1 MKFGNIFKKD
11 RFLFLFF
18 IWLLPAER
26 RNRLYS
32 YHAIMK
38 SAHSKTTKKPSRKAG
53 AATRKSGKKTAKKPP
68 SLVSDSPESR
78 AKSAILDWS
87 GPAFP
92 LEVREEAAL
101 VFADYVRKG
110 GSEIADF
117 YMHPLQFGTGG
128 LRGVI
133 GNGAGRMNPWTVGR
147 TTVGLCNYLKSR
159 NKKASLVIAHD
170 SRRMSPE
177 FAKTTAGIAAS
188 LGLKVYLFEGVT
200 PTPVLS
206 YAIRKLKASGGVVI
220 TASHN
225 PPEYNGY
232 KVYIDDGS
240 QLVGDAQVQLESAI
254 AAVSGW
260 EGIPFLSE
268 RDPLFKRSVK
278 KIGKEIKKSYYAEFK
293 KIDFVSSGS
302 QNKAKSKIKIIY
314 SPLHGTGGP
323 WLPGLLKQ
331 YGFNVEMVPEQ
342 EQPDGEFP
350 TVKYP
355 NPEEP
360 EALKLSEELA
370 RVRGADIFLA
380 TDPDA
385 DRLGAG
391 VRNAAGGYTLI
402 NGNQI
407 GSIMCAHLCEKAA
420 EKRQATAAKKSPGT
434 KTSKAKAKSSKRYH
448 VLKTIVTTDLQKEI
462 AEANGIEVRDVLT
475 GFKYIAEQM
484 QLMEKGDRAAGFQKG
499 RDEYLFG
506 GEESFGYLPVNF
518 VRDKDALAS
527 ALLLCEVLAERG
539 DLLDYLYQIYLKYGL
554 FLEDLKS
561 ITLKGSAG
569 QARIQEIIDGL
580 REQNLIGWKLGDR
593 TVTGVLDFKNQ
604 TKDGKKAPQ
613 IFGLL
618 PPANVVQLLLEPE
631 GKLTIRPSGTEPKV
645 KLYASLHSKTTPS
658 SLDELQ
664 LAIDELQNELASIS
678 GHFFARTGLAAG

>member
-1 MKFGNIFKKD
+1 M
-11 RFLFLFF
+11 
-18 IWLLPAER
+18 
-26 RNRLYS
+26 
-32 YHAIMK
+32 
-38 SAHSKTTKKPSRKAG
+38 
-53 AATRKSGKKTAKKPP
+53 
-68 SLVSDSPESR
+68 SPEDA

-92 LEVREEAAL
+92 LEVREEAAM

-110 GSEIADF
+110 ANDTADF

-159 NKKASLVIAHD
+159 DKKKASLVIAHD

-177 FAKTTAGIAAS
+177 FAQTTAGIAAS
-188 LGLKVYLFEGVT
+188 LGLKVYLFDGVT

-240 QLVGDAQVQLESAI
+240 QLVGDAQVHLEDAI

-260 EGIPFLSE
+260 EGIPFLFE
-268 RDPLFKRSVK
+268 KDPVYKRNVK
-278 KIGKEIKKSYYAEFK
+278 KVGPEIKKSYYAEFK
-293 KIDFVSSGS
+293 RLDFVSTAK
-302 QNKAKSKIKIIY
+302 QNKAKSKLKIIY

-342 EQPDGEFP
+342 EKPDGEFP

-370 RVRGADIFLA
+370 RTRGADIFLA

-391 VRNAAGGYTLI
+391 VRNSAGGYTLI

-407 GSIMCAHLCEKAA
+407 GSIMCAHLCEKVTEA
-420 EKRQATAAKKSPGT
+420 RQAQNAKAATGSKKKNKAAKEP
-434 KTSKAKAKSSKRYH
+434 RYH

-484 QLMEKGDRAAGFQKG
+484 KLMEKGDKAAGFKKG

-506 GEESFGYLPVNF
+506 GEESFGYLPVDF

-539 DLLDYLYQIYLKYGL
+539 DLLDYLNQIYLKYGL
-554 FLEDLKS
+554 YLEDLKS

-593 TVTGVLDFKNQ
+593 TVTGVLDYKNQ
-604 TKDGKKAPQ
+604 TRDGKKDPKV
-613 IFGLL
+613 FGLL

-645 KLYASLHSKTTPS
+645 KLYASLHSKSTPS

-664 LAIDELQNELASIS
+664 LAMDELQNELASIS
-678 GHFFARTGLAAG
+678 GHFFARTGLA

>member
-1 MKFGNIFKKD
+1 MTKSGN
-11 RFLFLFF
+11 R
-18 IWLLPAER
+18 
-26 RNRLYS
+26 
-32 YHAIMK
+32 
-38 SAHSKTTKKPSRKAG
+38 KTSKKPDPQRGTRASSAPRKT
-53 AATRKSGKKTAKKPP
+53 AATTTTTEN
-68 SLVSDSPESR
+68 PEAAAR
-78 AKSAILDWS
+78 SAILDWA

-92 LEVREEAAL
+92 LAVREEAAL
-101 VFADYVRKG
+101 LFADYVRKG
-110 GSEIADF
+110 ANESVDF
-117 YMHPLQFGTGG
+117 YMHPLEFGTGG

-159 NKKASLVIAHD
+159 AKNASLVIAHD

-177 FAKTTAGIAAS
+177 FARVTAGVAAS
-188 LGLKVYLFEGVT
+188 LGLKVYLFDGVT

-240 QLVGDAQVQLESAI
+240 QLVGEAQTQLEDAI
-254 AAVSGW
+254 AAVHGW
-260 EGIPFLSE
+260 DGIPFLDE
-268 RDPLFKRSVK
+268 KDPLFLRAVK
-278 KIGKEIKKSYYAEFK
+278 KIGPEIKKSYYDEFK
-293 KIDFVSSGS
+293 RIAFVSPARR
-302 QNKAKSKIKIIY
+302 NKNKSKLKIVY

-331 YGFNVEMVPEQ
+331 FGFNVELVPEQ
-342 EQPDGEFP
+342 AKPDGEFP

-370 RVRGADIFLA
+370 RTRGADIFLA

-391 VRNAAGGYTLI
+391 VRNSSGGYTLI

-407 GSIMCAHLCEKAA
+407 GSIMCAHLCEKVAEERAGAA
-420 EKRQATAAKKSPGT
+420 GQKS
-434 KTSKAKAKSSKRYH
+434 AKSKSAQTQYH

-462 AEANGIEVRDVLT
+462 AEANGIGVRDVLT

-484 QLMEKGDRAAGFQKG
+484 RWMEHGDKRAGYQKG
-499 RDEYLFG
+499 RDVYLFG
-506 GEESFGYLPVNF
+506 GEESFGYLPVDF
-518 VRDKDALAS
+518 VRDKDSLAS

-539 DLLDYLYQIYLKYGL
+539 DLLAYLNQIYLKYGL

-569 QARIQEIIDGL
+569 QARIQEIINGL
-580 REQNLIGWKLGDR
+580 REQNLIGWKLGER
-593 TVTGVLDFKNQ
+593 TVIGVLDFKKQ
-604 TKDGKKAPQ
+604 TRNGKPAPKDFAQ
-613 IFGLL
+613 L
-618 PPANVVQLLLEPE
+618 PPSNVVQLLLEPE

-645 KLYASLHSKTTPS
+645 KLYASLRSKTTPS

-664 LAIDELQNELASIS
+664 LATEDLQNELASIS
-678 GHFFARTGLAAG
+678 GHFFARTGLAGA

>member
-1 MKFGNIFKKD
+1 
-11 RFLFLFF
+11 
-18 IWLLPAER
+18 
-26 RNRLYS
+26 
-32 YHAIMK
+32 MK
-38 SAHSKTTKKPSRKAG
+38 SDRSKKSSKSIQKSSGKSRKITKKAAKGASAKAEI
-53 AATRKSGKKTAKKPP
+53 
-68 SLVSDSPESR
+68 SPEVR
-78 AKSAILDWS
+78 AKSAILDWC

-101 VFADYVRKG
+101 VFADYTRKG
-110 GSEIADF
+110 GSETADF

-177 FAKTTAGIAAS
+177 FAQTTAGIAAS
-188 LGLKVYLFEGVT
+188 LGLKVYLFDGVT

-240 QLVGDAQVQLESAI
+240 QLVGDAQVRLEEAI

-260 EGIPFLSE
+260 DGIPFLFE
-268 RDPLFKRSVK
+268 KDPVYKRNVK
-278 KIGKEIKKSYYAEFK
+278 KVGAEIKKSYYAEFK
-293 KIDFVSSGS
+293 RVDFVSPAK
-302 QNKAKSKIKIIY
+302 QNKAKAKLKIIY

-331 YGFNVEMVPEQ
+331 YGFQVEMVPEQ
-342 EQPDGEFP
+342 EKPDGEFP

-407 GSIMCAHLCEKAA
+407 GSIMCAHLCEKVA
-420 EKRQATAAKKSPGT
+420 EARQSDGAKGGDGI
-434 KTSKAKAKSSKRYH
+434 KTQKKKGKPQKEPRYH

-484 QLMEKGDRAAGFQKG
+484 KLMEKGDRSAGFQKG

-506 GEESFGYLPVNF
+506 GEESFGYLPVEF

-539 DLLDYLYQIYLKYGL
+539 DLLNYLNQIYLKYGL
-554 FLEDLKS
+554 YLEDLKS

-569 QARIQEIIDGL
+569 QARIQEIINGL

-593 TVTGVLDFKNQ
+593 TVTGVLDYKNQ
-604 TKDGKKAPQ
+604 TRDGKKDSKV
-613 IFGLL
+613 FGLL

-664 LAIDELQNELASIS
+664 LAMDELQNELASIS
-678 GHFFARTGLAAG
+678 GHFFARTGLA